1 MTRKRSNMSKTINEL
16 VEAARIHFENVQAD
30 IVNASTRI
38 EHIRI
43 TTLAQEAAH
52 LLTDLEKFATGSPD
66 LEGPAPTSNELT
78 DVSGCCRGSLTSD
91 EGCHCSR

>member
-1 MTRKRSNMSKTINEL
+1 MSKTINEL

-66 LEGPAPTSNELT
+66 LEDLEGPAPTSNEPL
-78 DVSGCCRGSLTSD
+78 VASGCCGGSKTSD

>member
-1 MTRKRSNMSKTINEL
+1 MSKTINEL

-66 LEGPAPTSNELT
+66 LEGPALTSNEPT
-78 DVSGCCRGSLTSD
+78 VVSSGSGCCRGSKTSD
-91 EGCHCSR
+91 EGCHCGS